1 MQRAA
6 QDLAE
11 LSQRLRG
18 SALGGPGEWVL
29 ARAPGRLD
37 VMGGFADI
45 NPDKLTVL
53 AEEAFSLAEVQMS
66 EVDERIADT
75 KEDILAAKSEQERA
89 RLVARLAALNA
100 LRAAL

>member
-37 VMGGFADI
+37 VMGGFADYSGS
-45 NPDKLTVL
+45 LVL
-53 AEEAFSLAEVQMS
+53 EMPIAEAACVAAARTAEPWIEVASLGEQPRRS
-66 EVDERIADT
+66 RF
-75 KEDILAAKSEQERA
+75 AAPELWSACQSDQ
-89 RLVARLAALNA
+89 ALHDYV
-100 LRAAL
+100 